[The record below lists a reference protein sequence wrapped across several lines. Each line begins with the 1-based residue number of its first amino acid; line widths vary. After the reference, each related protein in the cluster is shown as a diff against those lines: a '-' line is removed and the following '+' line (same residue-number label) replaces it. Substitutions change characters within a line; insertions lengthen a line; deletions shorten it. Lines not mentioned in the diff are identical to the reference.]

1 MTIHDFNQ
9 LDYESRINLLKTAVC
24 IGQREGGNYTVMLYQ
39 LNGFYI
45 EVFHHKKYCYIYVVE
60 AFDDLSRLDVYVN
73 TIQLPENNFQ

>member
-1 MTIHDFNQ
+1 MTLHDFNH
-9 LDYESRINLLKTAVC
+9 LDYEQRISLLKEAVC

-45 EVFHHKKYCYIYVVE
+45 EVFHHKKYRYIYVVE

-73 TIQLPENNFQ
+73 TIHLPENNFQ